1 MSVTISPATHEFPQ
15 DWGVTCYGS
24 DEPVWIGGAADY
36 QGALALRASHLEE
49 CSECIAYGCYTSA
62 RPIGYEVPEINM
74 ANRNAAD
81 LLACLGV
88 QGEDWYCGSM
98 QASDFHARLTLALG
112 LVHTVDEGIAPGP
125 TATIL
130 GQGYDCGRAPG
141 YLEERLLRLVP
152 VAEFALEH
160 GVEVSWG

>member
-1 MSVTISPATHEFPQ
+1 MSVTISPATHSFPQ
-15 DWGVTCYGS
+15 DWGITCYAT
-24 DEPVWIGGAADY
+24 DTPVWIGGAADY
-36 QGALALRASHLEE
+36 NAAMTLRASHLEE

-62 RPIGYEVPEINM
+62 RPIGYEVPEVNM

-81 LLACLGV
+81 VLATLGV
-88 QGEDWYCGSM
+88 QGEEWYCGSM
-98 QASDFHARLTLALG
+98 QASDFHARVTLALG
-112 LVHTVDEGIAPGP
+112 LVHTVDAELVPVRTAPNQ
-125 TATIL
+125 I
-130 GQGYDCGRAPG
+130 DCGRPAG